1 MIDIADFGKGSGK
14 KIKEDGKVTAREGMR
29 ELEGSIRR

>member
-14 KIKEDGKVTAREGMR
+14 KIAEEGKVEAREGVR